1 MIVKKEA
8 RYNLIEGI
16 DIHILSNDENHF
28 IEIYND
34 KKDTSVSMSID
45 TADLQGLADFFNEYL
60 GVITNASH

>member
-1 MIVKKEA
+1 MIVKNNA

-34 KKDTSVSMSID
+34 KKDTSVSMSIG
-45 TADLQGLADFFNEYL
+45 TADLQGLADFIYDYL
-60 GVITNASH
+60 EEN